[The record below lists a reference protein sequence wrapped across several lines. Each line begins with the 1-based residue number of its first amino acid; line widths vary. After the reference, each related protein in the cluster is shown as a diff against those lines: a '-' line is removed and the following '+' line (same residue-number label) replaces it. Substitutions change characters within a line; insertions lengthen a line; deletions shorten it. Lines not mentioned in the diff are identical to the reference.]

1 MHQVALYI
9 ITDCDKYI
17 TNQELSKL
25 TAEDFA
31 ARLKD
36 AKLATKNYIY
46 DFVKKA
52 DWEILKNMIRKFLQT
67 KQNT

>member
-9 ITDCDKYI
+9 ITDRDKYI

-52 DWEILKNMIRKFLQT
+52 D
-67 KQNT
+67 